1 MAIAANKRRT
11 CGPRMQPTRL
21 NKPHLAALRA
31 PLTTALIA
39 FRLGTA
45 TSEHY
50 HEIAGAVTIA
60 VDVIN
65 AVPRHAHVM
74 AELQPGIATL
84 NAIFERDG
92 WQATPEEVTSL
103 EELVEIY
110 LALML
115 ATPGKTVLKCIR
127 RAMSH
132 V

>member
-1 MAIAANKRRT
+1 
-11 CGPRMQPTRL
+11 MQPTRL
-21 NKPHLAALRA
+21 NAKRLAALRD

-65 AVPRHAHVM
+65 AVPRHAHVL

-92 WQATPEEVTSL
+92 WRATPEEVTTL
-103 EELVEIY
+103 EGLVEIY